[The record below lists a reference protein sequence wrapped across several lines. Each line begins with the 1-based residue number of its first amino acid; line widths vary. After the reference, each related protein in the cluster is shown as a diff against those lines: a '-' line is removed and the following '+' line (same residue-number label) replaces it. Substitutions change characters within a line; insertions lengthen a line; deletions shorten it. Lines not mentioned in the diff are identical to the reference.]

1 MFSLLSIPRCHRVN
15 MDQKDDGLNNFLTY
29 WFAGFSSGID
39 SLDAN
44 SRQKILAECGKSC
57 ARSYT
62 TTIFKNARQNSSDLK
77 ELLKRLHEYLP
88 NGRFELLESGSIRAT
103 YLCCD
108 CDLVRLGLVGSP
120 NLCECSAAN
129 FAENLKSALEVPVS
143 VEIEKSILRGADCC
157 VLTASFDE
165 KSITF

>member
-1 MFSLLSIPRCHRVN
+1 
-15 MDQKDDGLNNFLTY
+15 MDQNDDELNNFLTH
-29 WFAGFSSGID
+29 WFTGFSSGID

-44 SRQKILAECGKSC
+44 SRQKILAECGKAC

-62 TTIFKNARQNSSDLK
+62 TAIFKKARQNSSDLK
-77 ELLKRLHEYLP
+77 GLMELLHEYLP
-88 NGRFELLESGSIRAT
+88 DGRFELLENGSIRAT
-103 YLCCD
+103 YLRCG

-143 VEIEKSILRGADCC
+143 VEIESSILRGAQSC

-165 KSITF
+165 KSIGF